1 MDAPEKIEVVGD
13 FLALCW
19 NDGKE
24 LIIDSHT
31 LRANSPSA
39 EQTGETDIFGKISGG
54 TKLQEY
60 AGVSVRNFERVGN
73 YAIRLIFSDGHASG
87 IYSWEYLAN
96 LESNT

>member
-24 LIIDSHT
+24 LIIDSPT

-73 YAIRLIFSDGHASG
+73 YAVRLIFSDGHASG

-96 LESNT
+96 LERNT